1 MVLRDVAIRSD
12 VERVLE
18 LKDGSRLGR
27 LEVKR
32 VEELLNK
39 TDV

>member
-1 MVLRDVAIRSD
+1 MDVAIRLD
-12 VERVLE
+12 DIRVLG
-18 LKDGSRLGR
+18 LKDGSILGM
-27 LEVKR
+27 LEIKR

>member
-1 MVLRDVAIRSD
+1 MDVAIRFD
-12 VERVLE
+12 DIRVLGPE
-18 LKDGSRLGR
+18 DGSILGR
-27 LEVKR
+27 LEIKR